1 MNQSFLQVPKLNFIH
16 NKDEL
21 KPEKEDISTLEFIN
35 KKRKLSENS
44 SDEGST
50 NTRKESLNDS
60 FTCMNNNSTT
70 PLKNTSSD
78 FSVNIPKP
86 IRPGPGY
93 SNKKYDNSG
102 ATNNNN
108 NYNENQKLVDKLLKM
123 QLNDLKPITDFL
135 QKHQDMEKKAEIPLN
150 NNKDDINKSKQN
162 SDQKLANDKF
172 SFPLFY
178 FPFGVPLGKTS
189 LSEFL
194 QQNFEDLKKSQSQ
207 TPSVHF
213 VGPLTLEERA
223 QKVNRYLEKKKK
235 RKWKYV
241 RYNIRKDLADQR
253 QRVQGRFVKTNKIK
267 FPFLLN
273 EPRNMCDSYNEELKT
288 GVSFMQKSNNSM

>member
-1 MNQSFLQVPKLNFIH
+1 MQQNFRQVQVPKINFIH

-21 KPEKEDISTLEFIN
+21 KQEKDDTSPQEFIN
-35 KKRKLSENS
+35 KKRKLSDIS
-44 SDEGST
+44 SEGST

-60 FTCMNNNSTT
+60 FTVNSNRTY

-86 IRPGPGY
+86 IRTYP
-93 SNKKYDNSG
+93 STNSG
-102 ATNNNN
+102 ANSNNNN
-108 NYNENQKLVDKLLKM
+108 FKESQKLVDKLLKM
-123 QLNDLKPITDFL
+123 KLNDFKPLTDYL
-135 QKHQDMEKKAEIPLN
+135 QKHQEQKDAEKNTEEKLHETTN
-150 NNKDDINKSKQN
+150 ENKKSEFKSKN
-162 SDQKLANDKF
+162 EKY

-178 FPFGVPLGKTS
+178 FPFGVPMGKTS
-189 LSEFL
+189 FSEFL
-194 QQNFEDLKKSQSQ
+194 QQNFEDLKKTHSQ
-207 TPSVHF
+207 TPNSIHF
-213 VGPLTLEERA
+213 VGNLTLEERT

-267 FPFLLN
+267 FPFL
-273 EPRNMCDSYNEELKT
+273 MSDSLKEEIRS
-288 GVSFMQKSNNSM
+288 GGASEMEKSNNSM